1 MRKYFIFI
9 SVILLI
15 SACSIFKPSGPVEKK
30 ALITTNKG
38 DIVVKLYN
46 ETPKHRDNFLRL
58 ADSTFY
64 DSLLYHRVIEE
75 FMIQTGD
82 PESKDAPRT
91 KRLGNGGPGYTIE
104 AEIVD
109 ELYHKRGALG
119 AARKSDEDNPEKRS
133 SGSQFYI
140 VVGKKWKDAEMD
152 LLVKR
157 KNVSIYQE
165 YIKKYL
171 KETNNTAL
179 LQKMDSLRRYG
190 EREAF
195 NEIFLDLKEK
205 VKPMIEK
212 DSVELF
218 ELTAKQRELYK
229 TKGGSPHLDGD
240 YTVFGEVIAGMDVV
254 EEISKVRTD
263 IRDRPMKDIYILN
276 TEYLTEKEWKEYK
289 KKHLPDSGGWFSK
302 LFGKK

>member
-1 MRKYFIFI
+1 MRKILIFI
-9 SVILLI
+9 SVIVLI
-15 SACSIFKPSGPVEKK
+15 SACAIFKPSGPVEKK
-30 ALITTNKG
+30 VLITTNKG

-64 DSLLYHRVIEE
+64 DSLLFHRVIED
-75 FMIQTGD
+75 FMIQAGD

-109 ELYHKRGALG
+109 GLYHKRGALG
-119 AARKSDEDNPEKRS
+119 AARKSDQDNPEKRS

-140 VVGKKWKDAEMD
+140 VDGKKWTDSEMD

-157 KNVSIYQE
+157 KNVSTYQE

-171 KETNNTAL
+171 EQTNNTAL
-179 LQKMDSLRRYG
+179 LQKMDSLRRTRD
-190 EREAF
+190 REAF
-195 NEIFLDLKEK
+195 NEIFLELKEK
-205 VKPMIEK
+205 VKPMMKE

-218 ELTAKQRELYK
+218 ELTDKQRELYK
-229 TKGGSPHLDGD
+229 TKGGSPHLDGV

-254 EEISKVRTD
+254 EAISDVRTD
-263 IRDRPMKDIYILN
+263 IRDRPMQDIYILD

-289 KKHLPDSGGWFSK
+289 KENLPGEKGF
-302 LFGKK
+302 LFF

>member
-1 MRKYFIFI
+1 MRNFFLFFT
-9 SVILLI
+9 VIVLI
-15 SACSIFKPSGPVEKK
+15 SACAIFKPSGQVEKK
-30 ALITTNKG
+30 VLITTNKG

-64 DSLLYHRVIEE
+64 DSLLFHRVIED
-75 FMIQTGD
+75 FMIQAGD

-104 AEIVD
+104 AEIID
-109 ELYHKRGALG
+109 GLYHKRGVLG
-119 AARKSDEDNPEKRS
+119 AARMSDQDNPEKRS

-140 VVGKKWKDAEMD
+140 VVGKKWTDSEMD

-157 KNVSIYQE
+157 KNVPIYQA

-171 KETNNTAL
+171 EETNKLAL
-179 LQKMDSLRRYG
+179 REKMDSLRRTSD
-190 EREAF
+190 REAF

-205 VKPMIEK
+205 VKPMIKE

-218 ELTAKQRELYK
+218 GLTAEQREVYK

-254 EEISKVRTD
+254 EEISSVRTD
-263 IRDRPMKDIYILN
+263 IRDRPMQDIYILD
-276 TEYLTEKEWKEYK
+276 TKYLTEDEWKEYK
-289 KKHLPDSGGWFSK
+289 KENLRREKGF
-302 LFGKK
+302 LFF